1 MKKVINK
8 VDDVVKEMLLGIE
21 KTNPNVK
28 VLHASNGVITKNIN
42 QNKVALIS
50 GGGSGHEPAH
60 AGFVGQGMLDG
71 AICGEVFTSPTP
83 DMVQAAIE
91 EIASKKGTLLV
102 IKNYSGDI
110 MNFEI
115 AAEMA
120 SASGLEVE
128 YVVVNDD
135 VAVEDSTWTT
145 GRRGIAGTIFVHKIA
160 GAAAYE
166 GKDLKEV
173 KRIAE
178 KVIAN
183 TRTMGLSLGHSIVP
197 ANGKP
202 SFTLTENE
210 IEVGLGIHGEP
221 GVHKQEIKP
230 AKDLVKILL
239 DKVLADI
246 DYTKS
251 PVALM
256 VNGLGA
262 TTQMELLIAANDAVD
277 YLTEKGIKI
286 HESKVGNYMTSL
298 EMPGFSITLV
308 KLDEELTKYLDAK
321 TEVKNW

>member
-28 VLHASNGVITKNIN
+28 VLHASNGVITKNVN

-83 DMVQAAIE
+83 DMVQAVIE
-91 EIASKKGTLLV
+91 EITSKKGTLLV

-183 TRTMGLSLGHSIVP
+183 TRTMGLSLGHCIVP

>member
-183 TRTMGLSLGHSIVP
+183 TRTMGLSLGYCIVP

-221 GVHKQEIKP
+221 GVHKQEVKP

-277 YLTEKGIKI
+277 YLTEKGIEI